1 VVAARGGGGY
11 NWRVPDASIGAVI
24 AGHRIERLVG
34 RGGMGVVYAAV
45 DLALERTVALKLI
58 APELAAEP
66 GFRQRFMTES
76 RIAASLDHPNVVP
89 IYRAGEEDG
98 TLFLAM
104 RLIDGDDL
112 RTIVERDGPLAPERA
127 AAVIAQ
133 VAAALAAAHARG
145 LVHRDIKPA
154 NVLVT
159 AEGHCYLTDFG
170 LVKDLAATTGATR
183 TGEVLGTLDYVAPE
197 RIRGGATGPATDVY
211 ALGCVLFFT
220 LTGRVVFPL
229 DAPERKLWAHVSEP
243 APPVSAVRPEL
254 GAAFDAVVARALAKD
269 PLERYESAPALA
281 AAALDAAG
289 PVRRAA
295 SAGTDGRLGALM
307 QAAGALRE
315 TLPGSPEADRFEA
328 AADGMAAR
336 AQRLREAV
344 GAHSVEQIERRIA
357 EVRAG
362 HQPGKAQL
370 VDALAQQL
378 STARRM
384 RARLEAL
391 DARLEHLVA
400 ELDALRDRA
409 VAGTA
414 PPAGELA
421 ALCDEIDEA
430 ARRIDDPPRSKAA
443 AP

>member
-1 VVAARGGGGY
+1 VAAVG
-11 NWRVPDASIGAVI
+11 DVI
-24 AGHRIERLVG
+24 AGHRVDRVVG

-45 DLALERTVALKLI
+45 DLALDRTVALKLI

-112 RTIVERDGPLAPERA
+112 RTIVERDGPLAPARA
-127 AAVIAQ
+127 AAVVAQ
-133 VAAALAAAHARG
+133 VAAALAAAHARD

-159 AEGHCYLTDFG
+159 ADGHCYLTDFG
-170 LVKDLAATTGATR
+170 LVKDLSATAGATATGA
-183 TGEVLGTLDYVAPE
+183 VLGTLDYVAPE

-211 ALGCVLFFT
+211 ALGCVLFFA

-243 APPVSAVRPEL
+243 PPTVSALRPEA
-254 GAAFDAVVARALAKD
+254 GTAFDAVVDRALAKD
-269 PLERYESAPALA
+269 PGDRYESAPALA
-281 AAALDAAG
+281 AAAREASGDDEPRVAAGHDSRVTAGDAAG
-289 PVRRAA
+289 GGDASLAAEARLATLVRATGELRAA
-295 SAGTDGRLGALM
+295 
-307 QAAGALRE
+307 
-315 TLPGSPEADRFEA
+315 LPGSSEADRVAA
-328 AADGMAAR
+328 AADGIEAR
-336 AQRLREAV
+336 ARRLHEA
-344 GAHSVEQIERRIA
+344 AALPIDRIERRIA

-362 HQPGKAQL
+362 HGPGKPQL

-378 STARRM
+378 SAARRL
-384 RARLEAL
+384 AAL
-391 DARLEHLVA
+391 DDRIERLA
-400 ELDALRDRA
+400 AALDGVRERAL
-409 VAGTA
+409 AGDG
-414 PPAGELA
+414 PDDGELA
-421 ALCDEIDEA
+421 ALRAELERTEA
-430 ARRIDDPPRSKAA
+430 AAG
-443 AP
+443 